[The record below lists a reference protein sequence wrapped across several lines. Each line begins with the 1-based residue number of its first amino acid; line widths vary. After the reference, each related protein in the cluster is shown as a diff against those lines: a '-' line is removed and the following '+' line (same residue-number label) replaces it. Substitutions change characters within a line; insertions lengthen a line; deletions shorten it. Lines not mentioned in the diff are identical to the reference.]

1 MSENIHELFAP
12 PVGLKL
18 VNVID
23 GMKLYSSAKLMKNFL
38 LAFEKSSRGSD
49 KVKIIKALMS
59 KGLIVPCFKSK
70 GVFPFLKYKIFGDQ
84 QSKAILGMYHL
95 ETKKVYIL
103 IDNSSTIFGT
113 SSNDEL
119 ISTTLHETMHLAAG
133 RNMKGFLKVMM
144 PTLRTFYSEAFTQ
157 IFSLKSVPKI
167 DKIIY
172 HLALYE
178 SSKNLNVNKQLTT
191 YYHLLYDTFNN
202 STNLDETQFRLK
214 IQNYIVSMKIFFV
227 SFSSFVRSYRKWQ
240 SIFIELNHAY
250 EKTFGKRNIY
260 TSPFQELVSV
270 SEVAC
275 VMAEMKSKDQRVN
288 SILKILK

>member
-1 MSENIHELFAP
+1 MTKNIYELFAP

-18 VNVID
+18 VNTID
-23 GMKLYSSAKLMKNFL
+23 GMELYSSSKLMKNFL

-49 KVKIIKALMS
+49 KVKIIDKLLS

-70 GVFPFLKYKIFGDQ
+70 GIFPFLKYKLFGNED
-84 QSKAILGMYHL
+84 SKSILGMYHL
-95 ETKKVYIL
+95 ETKRVYII

-119 ISTTLHETMHLAAG
+119 VSTTLHEAMHLAAG
-133 RNMKGFLKVMM
+133 RNMKTFLKIMM
-144 PTLRTFYSEAFTQ
+144 PTLRNFYSEAFSK
-157 IFSLKSVPKI
+157 IFSLKSVPNI

-178 SSKNLNVNKQLTT
+178 SSRNLNINKQLTE
-191 YYHLLYDTFNN
+191 YYHLLYDTFKD
-202 STNLDETQFRLK
+202 STNLNENDLRLQL
-214 IQNYIVSMKIFFV
+214 QNYIVSMKIFFV
-227 SFSSFVRSYRKWQ
+227 SFTSFVRSYRKWQ

-250 EKTFGKRNIY
+250 EKTFGKRNTY

-275 VMAEMKSKDQRVN
+275 VMAEMKSQDPRVN
-288 SILKILK
+288 SILKMLK